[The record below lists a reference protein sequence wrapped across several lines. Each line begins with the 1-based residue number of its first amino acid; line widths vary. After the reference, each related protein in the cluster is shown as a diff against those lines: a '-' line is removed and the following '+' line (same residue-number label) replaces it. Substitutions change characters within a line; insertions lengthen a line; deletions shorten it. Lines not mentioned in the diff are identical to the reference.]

1 MEEITLDN
9 FLKSMLVFFQD
20 IDKQIESTA
29 KELSQVDL
37 EQQDILHYIENNTLR
52 AGEYAKFGKLL
63 KNIRIRRREIKT
75 DLEILCAARDNLTR
89 KYNNKFIE
97 KDIIGAIKGIE
108 AIRKR
113 KAKYT
118 NKTNILDY
126 LEKR

>member
-20 IDKQIESTA
+20 IDKQIEDAA

-75 DLEILCAARDNLTR
+75 DLEILCAVRDNLTR
-89 KYNNKFIE
+89 KYNNLSLIH
-97 KDIIGAIKGIE
+97 I
-108 AIRKR
+108 
-113 KAKYT
+113 
-118 NKTNILDY
+118 
-126 LEKR
+126 

>member
-9 FLKSMLVFFQD
+9 FLKSMLVFFQN
-20 IDKQIESTA
+20 IDKQIEDAA

-75 DLEILCAARDNLTR
+75 DLEILCAVRDNLTR

>member
-9 FLKSMLVFFQD
+9 FLKSMLAFFQNV
-20 IDKQIESTA
+20 DKQIESIA

-75 DLEILCAARDNLTR
+75 DLEILCAVRDNLTR

-118 NKTNILDY
+118 NKTNILDF

>member
-9 FLKSMLVFFQD
+9 FLKSMIVFFQD

-37 EQQDILHYIENNTLR
+37 EQQDILHYIENNTLK

-75 DLEILCAARDNLTR
+75 DLEILCAVRDNLTR

-108 AIRKR
+108 TIRKR
-113 KAKYT
+113 EAKYT
-118 NKTNILDY
+118 NKTNILDF

>member
-9 FLKSMLVFFQD
+9 FLKSILVFFQD
-20 IDKQIESTA
+20 IDKQIEDAA

-75 DLEILCAARDNLTR
+75 DLEILCAVRDNLTR

>member
-20 IDKQIESTA
+20 IDKQIEDAA

-75 DLEILCAARDNLTR
+75 DLEILCAVRDNLTR

-118 NKTNILDY
+118 NKTNILDF

>member
-20 IDKQIESTA
+20 IDKQIEDAA

-75 DLEILCAARDNLTR
+75 DLEILCAVRDNLTR

>member
-75 DLEILCAARDNLTR
+75 DLEILCTVRDNLTR

-118 NKTNILDY
+118 NKTNILDC

>member
-20 IDKQIESTA
+20 IDKQIEDAA

-75 DLEILCAARDNLTR
+75 DLEILCAIRDNLTR

>member
-20 IDKQIESTA
+20 IDKQIEDAA

-75 DLEILCAARDNLTR
+75 DLEILCAVRDNLTR

-126 LEKR
+126 L